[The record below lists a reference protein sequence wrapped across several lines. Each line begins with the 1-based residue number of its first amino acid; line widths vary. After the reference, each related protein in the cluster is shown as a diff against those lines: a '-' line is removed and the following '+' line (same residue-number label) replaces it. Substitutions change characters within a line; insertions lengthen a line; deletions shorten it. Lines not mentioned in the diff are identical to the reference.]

1 MYFTSTYHFQN
12 SEESH
17 YNLFVD
23 RLANKRRQ
31 SAGQPEP
38 RPATER
44 SPSIVLGAGK
54 PIVPPSVNPLVSLEV
69 QIGCT
74 FFLITSWL
82 YFILLLMLLDIFK
95 AGAVTGWQRD

>member
-1 MYFTSTYHFQN
+1 MEDIENELDDFQN

-31 SAGQPEP
+31 SADQEP
-38 RPATER
+38 RVINER

-54 PIVPPSVNPLVSLEV
+54 PIIPPNVNPL
-69 QIGCT
+69 
-74 FFLITSWL
+74 
-82 YFILLLMLLDIFK
+82 
-95 AGAVTGWQRD
+95 